1 MTRKGHTVGPSTLR
15 AAALLGHRHT
25 LEALG
30 QLVTLKW
37 TFINVRPNGQQK
49 SLYKGPALRACRVWN
64 TLKHKGHPHMAP
76 SAYYLRWQSH
86 MLPGQNTRRCTD
98 WTLANLSA
106 KLMYL
111 RDVRVL
117 LNMLLQTVI
126 LCKLSSI
133 LGGICRSVHV
143 L

>member
-1 MTRKGHTVGPSTLR
+1 MANKKVSIRDQPYVHAGFGTLSNTRGIR
-15 AAALLGHRHT
+15 
-25 LEALG
+25 
-30 QLVTLKW
+30 
-37 TFINVRPNGQQK
+37 N
-49 SLYKGPALRACRVWN
+49 
-64 TLKHKGHPHMAP
+64 MAP